1 MAAVTAARTRLRAE
15 DWENAA
21 LEVIAEAGV
30 AGVAV
35 ESLARRLGVTKGS
48 FYWHFTNRNAL
59 VTAALNRWES
69 TEMDVFVE
77 GPLADD
83 KTVLTARARLREIL
97 LGALSDYRSHF
108 IFSALFADA
117 HDELVQPV
125 IERVSQ
131 RRMDYLAGAFEEIGL
146 DAEDASHR
154 ARLAYTA
161 YVGFLL
167 QSRHFRSA
175 RLSEQALSGYLEH
188 VIGTLIPA

>member
-1 MAAVTAARTRLRAE
+1 MAVTQSRARLRAE

-30 AGVAV
+30 GGVAV

-48 FYWHFTNRNAL
+48 FYWHFANRNAL
-59 VTAALNRWES
+59 VSAALSRWES
-69 TEMDVFVE
+69 TEMDAFVE

-83 KTVLTARARLREIL
+83 QMDRTARARLREIL

-131 RRMDYLAGAFEEIGL
+131 RRMDYLARAFEEIGL
-146 DAEDASHR
+146 APADASHR

-175 RLSEQALSGYLEH
+175 RLKEEELSGYLEH
-188 VIGTLIPA
+188 VIGTLVPV